1 MSDSQPR
8 GDSGEFEET
17 VSDQDILLV
26 FDAADE
32 PFLTASEIA
41 DRLPVSRQAVNYRL
55 NQMAE
60 KELVGRKDVGAR
72 AVGWWAEV
80 APEPIDSDVPA
91 YEAADKTTQADLKER
106 FGMDG

>member
-8 GDSGEFEET
+8 KDSGEFGGKVTE
-17 VSDQDILLV
+17 QDVLLV

-41 DRLPVSRQAVNYRL
+41 ERLPVSRQAVNYRL
-55 NQMAE
+55 NEMHE
-60 KELVGRKDVGAR
+60 EGLVGKKKVGAR

-80 APEPIDSDVPA
+80 APEPAESDVPE
-91 YEAADKTTQADLKER
+91 YEEAEHISQKEVQDR
-106 FGMDG
+106 LRLDG